1 VTESARP
8 PRWHPRGLN
17 NEWIVGATYA
27 GVSRL
32 PTWLTYR
39 IGHVGT
45 WLAYRLQRQGS
56 RGLVDNFR
64 GVFPEM
70 PEPELRQL
78 ALRTYRSYARDTID
92 FMRSLEAPAEVMR
105 RRVSRL
111 DTHVF
116 DDALA
121 RGNGAIA
128 LSGHFGNWELAG
140 VLLRRFTTYPLTV
153 VAMREPDAEV
163 SRLRYQLRAKL
174 GIETIEVRQHVETAI
189 AIRRLLQQNRVVGML
204 LDRHVGK
211 DFVQVTFFGRP
222 AYFLR
227 TPAMLAFFS
236 GAPLIPS
243 FVYRDDQDQ
252 LVVECGPAIDVPRT
266 GDRDENIRAAT
277 QAVADVIARQIRA
290 RPHYWYQF
298 YSFWASQEAVPRD
311 AQHEAASSVAR

>member
-1 VTESARP
+1 VTAPGAP
-8 PRWHPRGLN
+8 PRWHPRGFN

-45 WLAYRLQRQGS
+45 WIAHKIQASGTQALM
-56 RGLVDNFR
+56 DNFH
-64 GVFPEM
+64 GIFPDRSEA
-70 PEPELRQL
+70 ELRAL

-92 FMRSLEAPAEVMR
+92 FMRSLEQPAEVMR
-105 RRVSRL
+105 QRVSRL
-111 DTHVF
+111 DTIAF
-116 DDALA
+116 DQALEKG
-121 RGNGAIA
+121 RGAIA

-140 VLLRRFTTYPLTV
+140 VLMRRFTTYPLTV

-163 SRLRYQLRAKL
+163 SRLRYRLRAKL
-174 GIETIEVRQHVETAI
+174 GIETIEVRQQLETAI

-204 LDRHVGK
+204 LDRHLDK
-211 DFVQVTFFGRP
+211 DYVRVEFFGRP

-243 FVYRDDQDQ
+243 FVYRDDEDR
-252 LVVECGPAIDVPRT
+252 LVVECGPAIEVPRD
-266 GDRDENIRAAT
+266 GHRDDNLRAAT
-277 QAVADVIARQIRA
+277 QAVASIIERQIRA

-298 YSFWASQEAVPRD
+298 YPFWASQETVARD
-311 AQHEAASSVAR
+311 AEASVAAPSGG

>member
-1 VTESARP
+1 
-8 PRWHPRGLN
+8 LN
-17 NEWIVGATYA
+17 NEWILGATYA

-45 WLAYRLQRQGS
+45 WIAYRLQATGTNA
-56 RGLVDNFR
+56 LVENFR
-64 GVFPEM
+64 GIFPDRSDA
-70 PEPELRQL
+70 ELRRL
-78 ALRTYRSYARDTID
+78 ALRTYRSYARDVID
-92 FMRSLEAPAEVMR
+92 FIRSLEQPTEVIR

-111 DTHVF
+111 DTSAF
-116 DDALA
+116 EEALG
-121 RGNGAIA
+121 RGRGAIA

-163 SRLRYQLRAKL
+163 SRLRHRLRAKL
-174 GIETIEVRQHVETAI
+174 GIETIEVRQHLETAI
-189 AIRRLLQQNRVVGML
+189 TIRRLLQQNRVVGML
-204 LDRHVGK
+204 LDRHLGK
-211 DFVQVTFFGRP
+211 DYAEVRFFGRP
-222 AYFLR
+222 AFFLR

-236 GAPLIPS
+236 GAPLVPS
-243 FVYRDDQDQ
+243 FVYRDEQDR

-277 QAVADVIARQIRA
+277 QAVATVIERQIRA

-298 YSFWASQEAVPRD
+298 YPFWASQDAVPRD
-311 AQHEAASSVAR
+311 AQDRAAAIASR